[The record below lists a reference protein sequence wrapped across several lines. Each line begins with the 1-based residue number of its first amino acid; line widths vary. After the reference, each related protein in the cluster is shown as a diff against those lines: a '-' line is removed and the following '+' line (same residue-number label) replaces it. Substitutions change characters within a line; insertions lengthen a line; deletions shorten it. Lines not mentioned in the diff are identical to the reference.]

1 MKPNDSQQ
9 QDLIKTESEP
19 KSILQR
25 LQGELTLHSESPYL
39 DSLVLLSHLTGYSK
53 SQLLANPDPSL
64 NSEILD
70 RLEQA
75 LTQIRAGTP
84 LPYVLGKW
92 EFYQRSFVIT
102 PDVLI
107 PRPETEGL
115 VDLVLVWLNAHP
127 QQRVCLEIGTGC
139 GCIAITL
146 AKMIPDLRITATDIS
161 PEALEVAREN
171 AIHHQ
176 AVDQILF
183 KERDLMTGMDDQV
196 DLIVANLPY
205 IPTIKLQ
212 SLPVFTREPVLALDG
227 GVDGLLYIKKVLK
240 SAQQHLRPGGA
251 IFLELD
257 EDCGTTALELAKEIW
272 PGMTLKLSQ
281 DLAGNNRYLS
291 IQNQS

>member
-1 MKPNDSQQ
+1 MKPNGSQQ
-9 QDLIKTESEP
+9 QDLTKTESAP
-19 KSILQR
+19 TSTLKR
-25 LQGELTLHSESPYL
+25 LVGELTPHSDSPYL
-39 DSLVLLSHLTGYSK
+39 DSLVLLSHISGFSK
-53 SQLLANPDPSL
+53 SQLLANPDPNL
-64 NSEILD
+64 NSEIMD
-70 RLEQA
+70 QLEQA
-75 LTQIRAGTP
+75 LIQISDGLP

-115 VDLVLVWLNAHP
+115 VDLVLVWLNDHP
-127 QQRVCLEIGTGC
+127 QKRVCLEIGTGC

-146 AKMIPDLRITATDIS
+146 AKMVPDLMITATDIS
-161 PEALEVAREN
+161 AEALEVAREN
-171 AIHHQ
+171 VVRHQ
-176 AVDQILF
+176 VEGQILLE
-183 KERDLMTGMDDQV
+183 ERDLMTGIDSQV

-205 IPTIKLQ
+205 IPTEKLRL
-212 SLPVFTREPVLALDG
+212 LPVFKTEPTLALDG
-227 GVDGLLYIKKVLK
+227 GEDGLLYIKEVLK
-240 SAQQHLRPGGA
+240 SAQQHLKPGGS

-257 EDCGTTALELAKEIW
+257 EDCGTTALELAKELW